1 MNDIKVYE
9 KERELGLEDQIRS
22 QASVAFTAPVVKYD
36 STLEGKSIASIADIA
51 TAAVDDP
58 DLFNVFSILVSTS
71 WNRNDDIFN
80 NDEVWAARK
89 TPIFKPTN
97 LEHDEKQMVGNIVDC
112 WPVDEDFKLIADETD
127 PSELPETFHL
137 LVSSVIFRQWQDR
150 DLKERAE
157 TLIAEIENGDKYVSM
172 ECIFRGF
179 DYGVVDPDGNN
190 HVVARNEDTAFL
202 SQHLRCY
209 GGRGVFQ
216 DHKIGRMLKNITFSG
231 KGFVARPANP
241 ESIIFDKDHIF
252 SFASAKNS
260 KSLFLENNGVTNI
273 EKQLL
278 FEVNASDMEKDK
290 MSDNQFLNDQ
300 INELKEAL
308 ASAQEEN
315 KKMNDKLAEAN
326 VSAFETKI
334 TELEATVA
342 EFEAKSAEITS
353 QLEESVAK
361 SEALQTELDEKSEA
375 MKKIEGDMHKMK
387 EDEKKKGRKVMMVK
401 AGLSEDEAEAK
412 LEVFAELSDE
422 AFEAFIETVA
432 GMHGDMEKKK
442 KEEKD
447 AKAMDCMDDKKKK
460 EKAMKEYGMKE
471 KASEEEV
478 EAEASEEEIVEET
491 EASEVVEAEADES
504 TVAFS
509 SETEDEL
516 STARASL
523 QEWVEKSI
531 LNK

>member
-9 KERELGLEDQIRS
+9 SERKLGLEDQIRS
-22 QASVAFTAPVVKYD
+22 QASVAFTAPVVKAGNQAAKASAD
-36 STLEGKSIASIADIA
+36 LSEIAS
-51 TAAVDDP
+51 AAVEDP

-80 NDEVWAARK
+80 NEEVWAARK

-127 PSELPETFHL
+127 PSDLPESFHL

-157 TLIAEIENGDKYVSM
+157 TLIAEIENGEKYVSM

-190 HVVARNEDTAFL
+190 HVVARNDDTAFL

-209 GGRGVFQ
+209 GGQGQFQ
-216 DHKIGRMLKNITFSG
+216 GHKIGRMLKNITFSG

-308 ASAQEEN
+308 ASVQSEN
-315 KKMNDKLAEAN
+315 KTLNDKLAEAN

-334 TELEATVA
+334 TELESTVA
-342 EFEAKSAEITS
+342 EFESKTAEMTS
-353 QLEESVAK
+353 KLEESAASV
-361 SEALQTELDEKSEA
+361 EALQTELDAKTSALETIKA
-375 MKKIEGDMHKMK
+375 DMHKME
-387 EDEKKKGRKVMMVK
+387 EDKKKKDRKVMMVK
-401 AGLSEDEAEAK
+401 AGLSEDEAEAN
-412 LEVFAELSDE
+412 LEVFADLSDD
-422 AFEAFIETVA
+422 AFAAFCQTVA
-432 GMHGDMEKKK
+432 GMKEKAG
-442 KEEKD
+442 KEY
-447 AKAMDCMDDKKKK
+447 AMK
-460 EKAMKEYGMKE
+460 EKAMKEAKAENCGDHGKDEDKKKKE
-471 KASEEEV
+471 AKAEEVEV
-478 EAEASEEEIVEET
+478 EAEAAEEVEAEET
-491 EASEVVEAEADES
+491 EASELVENEADES

>member
-9 KERELGLEDQIRS
+9 SERKLGLEDQIRS
-22 QASVAFTAPVVKYD
+22 QASVAFTAPVVKAGNQAAKASAD
-36 STLEGKSIASIADIA
+36 LSEIAS
-51 TAAVDDP
+51 AAVEDP

-80 NDEVWAARK
+80 NEEVWAARK

-127 PSELPETFHL
+127 PSDLPESFHL

-157 TLIAEIENGDKYVSM
+157 TLIAEIENGEKYVSM

-190 HVVARNEDTAFL
+190 HVVARNDDTAFL

-209 GGRGVFQ
+209 GGQGQFQ
-216 DHKIGRMLKNITFSG
+216 GHKIGRMLKNITFSG

-241 ESIIFDKDHIF
+241 ESIIFD
-252 SFASAKNS
+252 N
-260 KSLFLENNGVTNI
+260 LENNGVTNI

-308 ASAQEEN
+308 ASVQSEN
-315 KKMNDKLAEAN
+315 KTLNDKLAEAN

-334 TELEATVA
+334 TELESTVA
-342 EFEAKSAEITS
+342 EFESKTAEMTS
-353 QLEESVAK
+353 KLEESAASV
-361 SEALQTELDEKSEA
+361 EALQTELDAKTSALETIKA
-375 MKKIEGDMHKMK
+375 DMHKME
-387 EDEKKKGRKVMMVK
+387 EDKKKKDRKVMMVK
-401 AGLSEDEAEAK
+401 AGLSEDEAEAN
-412 LEVFAELSDE
+412 LEVFADLSDD
-422 AFEAFIETVA
+422 AFAAFCQTVA
-432 GMHGDMEKKK
+432 GMKEKAG
-442 KEEKD
+442 KEY
-447 AKAMDCMDDKKKK
+447 AMK
-460 EKAMKEYGMKE
+460 EKAMKEAKAENCGDHGKDEDKKKKE
-471 KASEEEV
+471 AKAEEVEV
-478 EAEASEEEIVEET
+478 EAEAAEEVEAEET
-491 EASEVVEAEADES
+491 EASELVENEADES

>member
-9 KERELGLEDQIRS
+9 SERKLGLEKQIRS
-22 QASVAFTAPVVKYD
+22 QASVAFAAPVMKVEKD
-36 STLEGKSIASIADIA
+36 LAKASANLQEIAS
-51 TAAVDDP
+51 AAIEDP
-58 DLFNVFSILVSTS
+58 DLYNVFSILVSTS

-80 NDEVWAARK
+80 NDEVWAARN
-89 TPIFKPTN
+89 TPVFKPTN
-97 LEHDEKQMVGNIVDC
+97 LEHDEKQMVGNIVDS
-112 WPVDEDFKLIADETD
+112 WPVDEDFQLIAEDTD
-127 PSELPETFHL
+127 PSDLPETFHL
-137 LVSSVIFRQWQDR
+137 LVSSVIFRQWQDPELR
-150 DLKERAE
+150 DRAE
-157 TLIAEIENGDKYVSM
+157 KLIAEIENGEKYVSM

-179 DYGVVDPDGNN
+179 DYGVIDPDGNN

-209 GGRGVFQ
+209 GGRGSYQ

-260 KSLFLENNGVTNI
+260 KSLFLEDNGVNNI

-308 ASAQEEN
+308 ASVQSEN
-315 KKMNDKLAEAN
+315 KTLNDKLAEAN
-326 VSAFETKI
+326 VSAFEKKI

-353 QLEESVAK
+353 QLEDSVAK
-361 SEALQTELDEKSEA
+361 SEALQTELTEKSEA
-375 MKKIEGDMHKMK
+375 LETIQAEMHKME
-387 EDEKKKGRKVMMVK
+387 EDKKKKARKDMMVE
-401 AGLSEDEAEAK
+401 AGLSDEEAEAK
-412 LEVFAELSDE
+412 IEVFAELSDD
-422 AFEAFIETVA
+422 AFAAIVETISTA
-432 GMHGDMEKKK
+432 MY
-442 KEEKD
+442 KD
-447 AKAMDCMDDKKKK
+447 KAEKK
-460 EKAMKEYGMKE
+460 EKAMKEEAMKE

-478 EAEASEEEIVEET
+478 EVEAEATEAEEVVEET
-491 EASEVVEAEADES
+491 EASEVVEAEADET